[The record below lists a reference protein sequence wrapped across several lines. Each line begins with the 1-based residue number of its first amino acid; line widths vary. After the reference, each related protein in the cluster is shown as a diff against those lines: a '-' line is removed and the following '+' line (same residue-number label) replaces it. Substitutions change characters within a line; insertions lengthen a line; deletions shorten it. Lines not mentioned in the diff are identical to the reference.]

1 MDMTD
6 LDRVLTA
13 ARDRSRVERACA
25 NRDWLVYGAGRTGKK
40 WAAALADSGRR
51 VHGFIDR
58 SVTEANGIPVFT
70 LDACPDPLK
79 RSSAVLLGL
88 HNPGVDVSAVRR
100 QLLEA
105 GYREVWL
112 LQDVVDAWPALAHFW
127 LAPAIESLAY
137 TADIEAAYKAL
148 ADDESRRLV
157 VALLDQRLNGEPDAL
172 PPPETDTHYLPH
184 GLPRPSSPMRYVD
197 CGAYTGDTIQSFLR
211 NGLAFEELAAF
222 EPDPAHYPR
231 LARTIESLPA
241 VAFPCGVW
249 DGMTQLRF
257 SSDDSASH
265 IDDTGDIIV
274 QTVALDD
281 ALPNFAPTLIKMDIE
296 GAEDRALLGA
306 RKTIEAHRPQ
316 LAISTYHKPR
326 DLWELM
332 LLVHGWDLGY
342 RFHLRTH
349 CHNGFETVL
358 YGYPS

>member
-1 MDMTD
+1 MDTSD
-6 LDRVLTA
+6 LHRVLAT

-25 NRDWLVYGAGRTGKK
+25 HRDWLVYGAGRTGRK
-40 WAAALADSGRR
+40 WAEALAASGRR

-58 SVTEANGIPVFT
+58 SVTASGGIPVFP
-70 LDACPDPLK
+70 LEAGAEPLK
-79 RSSAVLLGL
+79 RNCAVLIGL
-88 HNPGVDVSAVRR
+88 HNPGVDVAVVRR
-100 QLLEA
+100 QLLDA
-105 GYREVWL
+105 GYRDIWL
-112 LQDVVDAWPALAHFW
+112 LQDLVDAWPHLEHFW
-127 LAPAIESLAY
+127 LAPATESLDY
-137 TADIEAAYKAL
+137 SNDIEIAHGVL
-148 ADDESRRLV
+148 ADEHSRRLL
-157 VALLDQRLNGEPDAL
+157 VALLDQRLNGNPEAL

-184 GLPRPSSPMRYVD
+184 GLQRPPSPMRYVD

-211 NGLAFEELAAF
+211 NGMAFDEIAAF

-231 LARTIESLPA
+231 LVRAIASLRA
-241 VAFPCGVW
+241 LAFPCGVW
-249 DGMTQLRF
+249 DEMTQLRF

-265 IDDTGDIIV
+265 IDDAGDIIV

-296 GAEDRALLGA
+296 GAEGRALLGA
-306 RKTIEAHRPQ
+306 RRTIEAHRPH

-332 LLVHGWDLGY
+332 LLVHRWESGY

-358 YGYPS
+358 YGIPS